1 MRRSTA
7 THLSYAPGAIEG
19 TDKGGATMSEER
31 VLWGIGS
38 ARALRVHWALIE
50 LGLEYRSE
58 RIQSR
63 SGETETAGYRRLN
76 PRGKIPVLED
86 GGLVLTE
93 SAAIVTYLAETYGG
107 GRLIPAGGAERAR
120 YFEWI
125 SFVSMEIDATA
136 LYVLRRHEALAHIYG
151 EAPTAN
157 AAARGYFDRMITAA
171 VHEIE
176 DGRRYLLGTEFSG
189 ADIVMTTCLDWARSY
204 EVPLPEP
211 WLDYLERTV
220 ARPAHAR
227 AVAANTVD

>member
-1 MRRSTA
+1 MAEKR
-7 THLSYAPGAIEG
+7 I
-19 TDKGGATMSEER
+19 
-31 VLWGIGS
+31 LWGVGS

-63 SGETETAGYRRLN
+63 SGETETPAYRRLN

-86 GGLVLTE
+86 GGLVLSE
-93 SAAIVTYLAETYGG
+93 SAAIVTYLAETYGN
-107 GRLIPAGGAERAR
+107 GRLIPAGGADRAK

-125 SFVSMEIDATA
+125 SFISMEIDATT
-136 LYVLRRHEALAHIYG
+136 LYVLRRHEALPAIYG

-171 VHEIE
+171 VREIE
-176 DGRRYLLGTEFSG
+176 DGRTYLLGSEFSG
-189 ADIVMTTCLDWARSY
+189 ADIVMTTCLDWALAY

-211 WLDYLERTV
+211 WLAYRERTV

-227 AVAANTVD
+227 AVAANEVP

>member
-1 MRRSTA
+1 MA
-7 THLSYAPGAIEG
+7 
-19 TDKGGATMSEER
+19 DKR
-31 VLWGIGS
+31 VLWGVGS

-63 SGETETAGYRRLN
+63 SGATETPAYRRLN

-86 GGLVLTE
+86 DGLVLSE
-93 SAAIVTYLAETYGG
+93 SAAIVTYLAETYGN
-107 GRLIPAGGAERAR
+107 GRLIPAGGTERAK

-125 SFVSMEIDATA
+125 SFISMEIDATT

-157 AAARGYFDRMITAA
+157 AAARGYFERMITAA
-171 VHEIE
+171 AREIE
-176 DGRRYLLGTEFSG
+176 DGRTYVLGTEFSG
-189 ADIVMTTCLDWARSY
+189 ADIVMTTCLDWALSY
-204 EVPLPEP
+204 DVPIPQP
-211 WLDYLERTV
+211 WLAYRERTV

-227 AVAANTVD
+227 AVAANAAT

>member
-1 MRRSTA
+1 MAEKR
-7 THLSYAPGAIEG
+7 I
-19 TDKGGATMSEER
+19 
-31 VLWGIGS
+31 LWGVGS

-63 SGETETAGYRRLN
+63 SGETETPAYRRLN

-86 GGLVLTE
+86 GGLVLSE
-93 SAAIVTYLAETYGG
+93 SAAIVTYLAETYGN
-107 GRLIPAGGAERAR
+107 GRLIPAGGADRAK

-125 SFVSMEIDATA
+125 SFISMEIDATT
-136 LYVLRRHEALAHIYG
+136 LYVLRRHEALPAIYG

-171 VHEIE
+171 VREIE
-176 DGRRYLLGTEFSG
+176 DGRTYLLGTGFSG
-189 ADIVMTTCLDWARSY
+189 ADIVMTTCLDWALAY

-211 WLDYLERTV
+211 WLAYRERTD
-220 ARPAHAR
+220 ARPAYAR
-227 AVAANTVD
+227 AVAANAVP